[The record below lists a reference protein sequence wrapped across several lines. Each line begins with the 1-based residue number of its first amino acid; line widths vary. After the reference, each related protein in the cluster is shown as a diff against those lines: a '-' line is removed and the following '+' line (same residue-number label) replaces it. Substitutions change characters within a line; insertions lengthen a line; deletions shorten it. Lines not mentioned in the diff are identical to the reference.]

1 MATPRT
7 SGRRCIVVDGNSLLY
22 RAFFAIRFLSTR
34 SGQPTNAL
42 FGFANMLLKVLEDYT
57 PDLLIVAFDAPAKTF
72 RHEEFPA
79 YKETRKP
86 TPDEL
91 ISQFS
96 LSRDLARSLGAVVIE
111 LPGYEADDVV
121 GTCARQGE
129 SCGYEV
135 IIFTGDTD
143 ELQLVTDK
151 VTVVATT
158 RGVSDVAV
166 YTPNAVVERFG
177 LTPEQFV
184 DYKAL
189 KGDTSDNIPGVA
201 GIGDK
206 TASRL
211 LAEFGSLDELMRR
224 LDELPEGKVRTALEQ
239 SREQVW
245 LSRRLATI
253 VTDAPTGVD
262 CASLPAYS
270 RPSGE
275 AERLFRE
282 LEFETLGRRLPPS
295 EPAAGEPQE
304 ATAQQS
310 MPAVERVED
319 EAGLAKLYER
329 LAGQAGM
336 GVYLETDDAGALLR
350 IGLGAEG
357 WGASVDIQPAGGSQG
372 TLPGGSG
379 GFEVSAARLGKALES
394 KGLLQQFAIHDLKR
408 ALLTLSKY
416 GMALPGCR
424 HDTMLA
430 GFLLQP
436 GRGSYTLDWLAGQH
450 LGSQIPDDLKDWR
463 RTALSAALI
472 ARLAAIL
479 EASIESEGLRYPY
492 EGIEMPLAPVLAKME
507 QAGIQADAGRLRAAS
522 DSMAAT
528 ISALEADIF
537 ALAGTEFNIGSP
549 KQVGSVL
556 FEKLQ
561 LPAGKR
567 TRTGFST
574 DAETLE
580 ALAPSYEICAK
591 LLHWRE
597 LTKLKGTYADALPR
611 LIDPATG
618 RIHTSFNQTGAAT
631 GRLSSSDPNLQN
643 IPIKTEAGREIRA
656 AFVAAPGCTLLAAD
670 YSQIELRLLAH
681 LSGDP
686 ELTRCFNEQEDI
698 HVRTACALFGVE
710 AHQVTADQR
719 RRAKTINFSVIYGK
733 SDFGLSKELGITIGE
748 AHAYIEAYFAQYPRV
763 REYTAEVLERAR
775 TDGYAATILGRKRW
789 FPELHARDRNVRANA
804 ERAAFN
810 APLQGSAADII
821 KLAMIAI
828 DGLGAS
834 FAATMVL
841 QVHDELV
848 FDVPVSAVEEVTKTV
863 HEKMEGVCD
872 LAVPLVVDV
881 KSGPNWRDVEQ

>member
-1 MATPRT
+1 M
-7 SGRRCIVVDGNSLLY
+7 VDGNSLLY

-42 FGFANMLLKVLEDYT
+42 FGFANMLLKVLEEYS
-57 PDLLIVAFDAPAKTF
+57 PDLLIVAFDAPVKTF

-91 ISQFS
+91 ISQLS

-121 GTCARQGE
+121 GTCARQSE

-143 ELQLVTDK
+143 ELQLVTEN
-151 VTVVATT
+151 VTVVATA

-166 YTPNAVVERFG
+166 YTPDAVVERFG
-177 LTPEQFV
+177 LTPGQFV

-189 KGDTSDNIPGVA
+189 KGDTSDNIPGVP

-206 TASRL
+206 TASKL
-211 LAEFGSLDELMRR
+211 LAEFGSLDDLMKR
-224 LDELPEGKVRTALEQ
+224 LDELPKGKVRDALEQ
-239 SREQVW
+239 SREQIW
-245 LSRRLATI
+245 LSRRLAAI
-253 VTDAPTGVD
+253 VTDAPIGAD
-262 CASLPAYS
+262 CASLPPYS
-270 RPSGE
+270 RPPGE

-282 LEFETLGRRLPPS
+282 LEFETLSRRLPPS
-295 EPAAGEPQE
+295 EPQESSPQE
-304 ATAQQS
+304 A
-310 MPAVERVED
+310 MPTLERVED

-329 LAGQAGM
+329 LEGQAGI
-336 GVYLETDDAGALLR
+336 GVHLETDEAGTLLR
-350 IGLGAEG
+350 IGFGAEG
-357 WGASVDIQPAGGSQG
+357 WGVSVDIQPAGGSQG

-394 KGLLQQFAIHDLKR
+394 RGLLQQFATHDLKR
-408 ALLTLSKY
+408 ALLMLSKH

-450 LGSQIPDDLKDWR
+450 LGSPIPDDLKDWR
-463 RTALSAALI
+463 RTAFSAALI
-472 ARLAAIL
+472 ARLAVVLAAGIG
-479 EASIESEGLRYPY
+479 SEGLTYAY
-492 EGIEMPLAPVLAKME
+492 EEIEMPLAPVLAKME

-522 DSMAAT
+522 ESMAST

-567 TRTGFST
+567 TCTGYST

-591 LLHWRE
+591 LLQWRE
-597 LTKLKGTYADALPR
+597 LTKLKGTYADTLPR
-611 LIDPATG
+611 LINPATG
-618 RIHTSFNQTGAAT
+618 RIHTSFNQAGAAT
-631 GRLSSSDPNLQN
+631 GRLSSSDPNHQN

-656 AFVAAPGCTLLAAD
+656 AFSAAPGCTLLAAD

-710 AHQVTADQR
+710 SHQVTAGQR

-748 AHAYIEAYFAQYPRV
+748 ARAYIEAYFAQYPRV

-775 TDGYAATILGRKRW
+775 TDGYVATILGRKRW

-828 DGLGAS
+828 DRLGPL
-834 FAATMVL
+834 FPATMVL

-848 FDVPVSAVEEVTKTV
+848 FDVPEGAAEEVTKTV
-863 HEKMEGVCD
+863 RERMEGVCD
-872 LAVPLVVDV
+872 LVVPLVVDV